1 MIRKSWSASQ
11 EMISLQYIIINNWNI
26 IWQENPISMNILM
39 GTPSRTCGPAAGM
52 QCLLWWT
59 FTYYQ
64 VSSERA
70 GLQVTNS
77 WYKLTRNERN
87 DDGHAQ
93 HLWWVP
99 GIFWILNSTNAIDQ
113 MLKCFRDAGRPRWDN
128 RSCKEPKLANECS
141 LIIIV
146 CSLSKVHLRVPVTRC
161 KMISTPCV
169 I

>member
-1 MIRKSWSASQ
+1 
-11 EMISLQYIIINNWNI
+11 
-26 IWQENPISMNILM
+26 
-39 GTPSRTCGPAAGM
+39 
-52 QCLLWWT
+52 
-59 FTYYQ
+59 
-64 VSSERA
+64 
-70 GLQVTNS
+70 
-77 WYKLTRNERN
+77 
-87 DDGHAQ
+87 
-93 HLWWVP
+93 
-99 GIFWILNSTNAIDQ
+99 